1 MCFTNQARVY
11 GRSGDNVTLD
21 IKISYIEDLYEE
33 PIEENQVIKEEQF
46 KNLQRKN
53 DHVYRKMTQLMNMQ
67 EKSLIDSNDFKDG
80 QSQMQS
86 RTVWI
91 TTYQLIIFA
100 ICSGFQILY
109 LRRFFAKKS
118 MQSIT

>member
-1 MCFTNQARVY
+1 MCFSNVARVY

-21 IKISYIEDLYEE
+21 IKTTYVEDVYEE
-33 PIEENQVIKEEQF
+33 SVQEDKLLKEEHF
-46 KNLQRKN
+46 RNLARKN
-53 DHVYRKMTQLMNMQ
+53 DHVYRKMVHLMNMQ
-67 EKSLIDSNDFKDG
+67 EQSLIESNDFKDQ

-100 ICSGFQILY
+100 ICSAFQIFY

-118 MQSIT
+118 MHFNN